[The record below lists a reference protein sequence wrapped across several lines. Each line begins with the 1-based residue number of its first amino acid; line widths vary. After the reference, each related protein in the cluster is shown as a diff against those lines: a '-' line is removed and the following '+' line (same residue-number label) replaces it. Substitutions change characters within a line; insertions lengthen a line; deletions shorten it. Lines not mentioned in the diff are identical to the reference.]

1 MNTQANIPTSA
12 LPRVVIIGGG
22 FAGLELAKKL
32 DNQQFQIV
40 LLDKN
45 NYHQFQPLFYQ
56 VATAGLEPSSI
67 SFPLRKLFQKERNT
81 HIRVTEVQEVNTA
94 NKEVI
99 TSVGTIHY
107 DYLVVAVGA
116 DTNFFGMPNI
126 EKFAYPMKNVGEA
139 LLLRNTL
146 LQNYEDALVT
156 SDPEMRKALMNV
168 VIVGGGATGVE
179 LSGAII
185 EMKKYVLPKDLPEL
199 DFAQMEVTLLE
210 AGPKLLNG
218 MSENAQSES
227 LRFLQE
233 MGVKVKLNA
242 QVKDYDGNFV
252 HLADGTTLPTKTL
265 IWAAGVTGNKVKGIP
280 ATAITRGNRII
291 VNRFNEV
298 VDIPNVFA
306 IGDIAYMEEEK
317 YPKGHPQV
325 AQVAMQMGTNVAK
338 NLKAELHKQTKKA
351 FVYNDLGSMATVG
364 KNKAVVDLPFIKFS
378 GFIAWLT
385 WMFIH
390 LLSIIGAKNKVITFI
405 NWVVSYF
412 SYDQSLRLIMRSKEG
427 KQ

>member
-1 MNTQANIPTSA
+1 MNLQANIPTTA

-67 SFPLRKLFQKERNT
+67 SFPLRKLFQKNKNT
-81 HIRVTEVQEVNTA
+81 HIRVTEVQEVDTQ

-99 TSVGTIHY
+99 TPVGTIAY
-107 DYLVVAVGA
+107 DNLVVAVGA

-126 EKFAYPMKNVGEA
+126 EKYAYPMKNVGEA

-146 LQNYEDALVT
+146 LQNYEDALVAT
-156 SDPEMRKALMNV
+156 DTELRKALMNV

-179 LSGAII
+179 LSGAIV
-185 EMKKYVLPKDLPEL
+185 EMKKFVLPKDLPEL

-218 MSENAQSES
+218 MSEKAQTDS
-227 LRFLQE
+227 LKFLQD

-242 QVKDYDGNFV
+242 QVKDYDGAQV
-252 HLADGTTLPTKTL
+252 ILADGTTLPTKTL

-280 ATAITRGNRII
+280 AEAITRGNRIV
-291 VNRFNEV
+291 VNRLNEV
-298 VDIPNVFA
+298 TGLKDVYA

-317 YPKGHPQV
+317 FPKGHPQV

-338 NLKAELHKQTKKA
+338 NLKAGLHQQPKKP
-351 FVYNDLGSMATVG
+351 FVYTDLGSMATVG

-412 SYDQSLRLIMRSKEG
+412 SYDQSLRLIMRSKIE

>member
-67 SFPLRKLFQKERNT
+67 SFPLRKLFQKEQNT

-99 TSVGTIHY
+99 TSVGVIHY

-126 EKFAYPMKNVGEA
+126 EKYAYPMKNVGEA

-156 SDPEMRKALMNV
+156 SDPEIRKGLMNV

-233 MGVKVKLNA
+233 MGVKVKLNT
-242 QVKDYDGNFV
+242 QVKDYDGNLV
-252 HLADGTTLPTKTL
+252 HLADGTTLPTQTL

-280 ATAITRGNRII
+280 ATSITRGNRII

-298 VDIPNVFA
+298 ANLPSIFA

-325 AQVAMQMGTNVAK
+325 AQVAMQMGINVAK
-338 NLKAELHKQTKKA
+338 NLKAELHKQTKKP
-351 FVYNDLGSMATVG
+351 FMYNDLGSMATVG

-412 SYDQSLRLIMRSKEG
+412 SYDQSLRLIMRSKAE
-427 KQ
+427 KE

>member
-1 MNTQANIPTSA
+1 MNLQANIPTTA

-67 SFPLRKLFQKERNT
+67 SFPLRKLFQKNKNT
-81 HIRVTEVQEVNTA
+81 HIRVTEVQEVDTQ

-99 TSVGTIHY
+99 TPVGTIAY

-126 EKFAYPMKNVGEA
+126 EKYAYPMKNVGEA

-146 LQNYEDALVT
+146 LQNYEDALVAT
-156 SDPEMRKALMNV
+156 DPELRKALMNV

-179 LSGAII
+179 LSGAIV
-185 EMKKYVLPKDLPEL
+185 EMKKFVLPKDLPEL

-218 MSENAQSES
+218 MSEKAQTDS
-227 LRFLQE
+227 LKFLQD

-242 QVKDYDGNFV
+242 QVKDYDGNQV
-252 HLADGTTLPTKTL
+252 ILADGTTLPTKTL

-280 ATAITRGNRII
+280 AEAITRGNRIV
-291 VNRFNEV
+291 VNRLNEV
-298 VDIPNVFA
+298 TGLKDVYA

-317 YPKGHPQV
+317 FPKGHPQV

-338 NLKAELHKQTKKA
+338 NLKAGLHQQPKKP
-351 FVYNDLGSMATVG
+351 FVYTDLGSMATVG

-412 SYDQSLRLIMRSKEG
+412 SYDQSLRLIMRSKTE

>member
-1 MNTQANIPTSA
+1 MNLQANIPTTA

-67 SFPLRKLFQKERNT
+67 SFPLRKLFQKNKNT
-81 HIRVTEVQEVNTA
+81 HIRVTEVQEVDTQ

-99 TSVGTIHY
+99 TPVGTIAY

-126 EKFAYPMKNVGEA
+126 EKYAYPMKNVGEA

-146 LQNYEDALVT
+146 LQNYEDALVAT
-156 SDPEMRKALMNV
+156 DPELRKALMNV

-179 LSGAII
+179 LSGAIV
-185 EMKKYVLPKDLPEL
+185 EMKKFVLPKDLPEL

-218 MSENAQSES
+218 MSEKAQTDS
-227 LRFLQE
+227 LKFLQN

-242 QVKDYDGNFV
+242 QVKDYDGDQV
-252 HLADGTTLPTKTL
+252 ILADGTTLPTKTL

-280 ATAITRGNRII
+280 TEAITRGNRIV
-291 VNRFNEV
+291 VNRLNEV
-298 VDIPNVFA
+298 TGLKDVYA

-317 YPKGHPQV
+317 FPKGHPQV

-338 NLKAELHKQTKKA
+338 NLKAGLHQQPKKP
-351 FVYNDLGSMATVG
+351 FVYTDLGSMATVG

-412 SYDQSLRLIMRSKEG
+412 SYDQSLRLIMRSKTE